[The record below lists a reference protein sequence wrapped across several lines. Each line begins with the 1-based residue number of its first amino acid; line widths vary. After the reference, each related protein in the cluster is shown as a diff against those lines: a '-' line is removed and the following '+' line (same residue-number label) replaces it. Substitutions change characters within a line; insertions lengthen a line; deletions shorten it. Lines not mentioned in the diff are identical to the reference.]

1 MPRSFVAASLG
12 ALLVAGCSSS
22 VPRLH
27 QPDHIEAF
35 CGDRVAMLT
44 AIESIVASTSDQ
56 PSLAGIPAAAAIRK
70 FAGDTGGIIAHW
82 DDQPLLL
89 PHTAQALGI
98 GGDYVTLGDAAIGNG
113 PPAGDSRRI
122 YLTVKT
128 PAGPRTVALQAYD
141 VQDVC
146 NEGKLKS

>member
-1 MPRSFVAASLG
+1 MARLFVSAVACVALAA
-12 ALLVAGCSSS
+12 CSASN

-27 QPDHIEAF
+27 QPDRVEAF

-44 AIESIVASTSDQ
+44 AVESIVASTNDVPVQ
-56 PSLAGIPAAAAIRK
+56 TAIPAAAAIRK

-82 DDQPLLL
+82 NDQPLHL
-89 PHTAQALGI
+89 PHTAKALGI
-98 GGDYVTLGDAAIGNG
+98 DGEYVTLGDAAIGNG

-122 YLTVKT
+122 YLTLKT
-128 PAGPRTVALQAYD
+128 PSGQKTVALQAYD

>member
-1 MPRSFVAASLG
+1 MLRSLFSAVVCVALG
-12 ALLVAGCSSS
+12 ACSASN

-27 QPDHIEAF
+27 QPDSVEAF

-44 AIESIVASTSDQ
+44 AVESIVASTNDAPVQ
-56 PSLAGIPAAAAIRK
+56 TGIPPAAAIRK

-82 DDQPLLL
+82 NDQPLYL
-89 PHTAQALGI
+89 PHTAKALRI
-98 GGDYVTLGDAAIGNG
+98 DGDYVTLGDAAIGNG

-122 YLTVKT
+122 YLTIKT
-128 PAGPRTVALQAYD
+128 PAGPKTLALQAYD
-141 VQDVC
+141 IQDVC

>member
-1 MPRSFVAASLG
+1 
-12 ALLVAGCSSS
+12 
-22 VPRLH
+22 
-27 QPDHIEAF
+27 
-35 CGDRVAMLT
+35 MLT

-56 PSLAGIPAAAAIRK
+56 PVLAGIPPAASIRK

-82 DDQPLLL
+82 NDQPLLL
-89 PHTAQALGI
+89 PHTSKALGLS
-98 GGDYVTLGDAAIGNG
+98 GEYVTLGDAAIGNG

-128 PAGPRTVALQAYD
+128 PTGSRTVALRAFD